1 LETTLVVARNE
12 YKHVARI
19 ETNFGEIPEVKCN
32 ISELNQVFLNL
43 IVNAAH
49 AIQESGKSPTEGVI
63 CVRTLAAGGLVEI
76 RIGDNG
82 CGIPAENRNKVF
94 DPFFTTKPVGRGTGQ
109 GLSIAYATVVNK
121 HGGSLSFESEV
132 GRGTTF
138 LVRIPQEG
146 YESE

>member
-1 LETTLVVARNE
+1 MISTSEHKYVADI
-12 YKHVARI
+12 KTA
-19 ETNFGEIPEVKCN
+19 FGELPLVTCR

-49 AIQESGKSPTEGVI
+49 AIQESGKSPAEGVI
-63 CVRTLAAGGLVEI
+63 SVRTLAAGGLVEI
-76 RIGDNG
+76 QIGDNG
-82 CGIPAENRNKVF
+82 CGIPPENRNKVF

-138 LVRIPQEG
+138 LIRVPQEG
-146 YESE
+146 YKPE